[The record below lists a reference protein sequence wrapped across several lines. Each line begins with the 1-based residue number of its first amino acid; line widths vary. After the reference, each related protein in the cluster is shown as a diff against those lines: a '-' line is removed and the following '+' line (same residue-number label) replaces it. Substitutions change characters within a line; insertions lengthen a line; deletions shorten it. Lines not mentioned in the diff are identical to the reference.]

1 MKKER
6 NYVFKGM
13 MQSGNYRQQVIPD
26 NREKYSISVA
36 NGEIFEFTGLSLI
49 EIDEVNKVL
58 DEDET

>member
-36 NGEIFEFTGLSLI
+36 NGEIFEFTGMRLI
-49 EIDEVNKVL
+49 ELE
-58 DEDET
+58 EDQKDVE

>member
-1 MKKER
+1 MNKER

-36 NGEIFEFTGLSLI
+36 NGEIFEFTGLRLI
-49 EIDEVNKVL
+49 DVDEVAEDL
-58 DEDET
+58 DEDKK

>member
-26 NREKYSISVA
+26 NREKYSIAVA
-36 NGEIFEFTGLSLI
+36 NGEIFEFTGISLI
-49 EIDEVNKVL
+49 ELE
-58 DEDET
+58 EDEEDVE